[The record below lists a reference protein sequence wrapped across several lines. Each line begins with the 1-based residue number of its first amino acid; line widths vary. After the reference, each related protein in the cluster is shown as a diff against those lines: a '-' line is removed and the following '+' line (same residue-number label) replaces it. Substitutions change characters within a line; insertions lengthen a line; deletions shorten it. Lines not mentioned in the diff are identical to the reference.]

1 MKDESPPDY
10 DNRFVGARGPRN
22 EARSEPRISSFI
34 LHPSSFFKWLVHICR
49 FGLAALFILTAG
61 AKLAV
66 LNKFAG
72 NVAELLHSAS
82 IDYERWRWPA
92 TIGVIVAEIIVA
104 GLLVIPRTARWGA
117 ALAALMLIGF
127 SSFAL
132 YYVYVLHGEAL
143 ECGCFGEI
151 IGSQLGVTTALRN
164 LALLVPAVIVFFG
177 MRRTQ
182 QPQKG
187 TKITEEISI

>member
-1 MKDESPPDY
+1 MIP
-10 DNRFVGARGPRN
+10 
-22 EARSEPRISSFI
+22 
-34 LHPSSFFKWLVHICR
+34 SFFKWLVRVCR
-49 FGLAALFILTAG
+49 FGLAALFLFTAG

-92 TIGVIVAEIIVA
+92 TIGVIAVEIIVA

-117 ALAALMLIGF
+117 GLAALMLIGF

-143 ECGCFGEI
+143 ECGCFGGI
-151 IGSQLGVTTALRN
+151 IASQLGVTTALRN
-164 LALLVPAVIVFFG
+164 LALLVPAIIVFFG
-177 MRRTQ
+177 TRRTRL
-182 QPQKG
+182 PQKATRG
-187 TKITEEISI
+187 TEEIPV